1 MSTPL
6 QRRYSRSR
14 SDGGT
19 VLRCSDQFVSGAL
32 GVKTYQGITFHTVAE
47 NITGLLPAGSAGV
60 NHGMGTANLCDVIVH
75 RLAIG
80 IATDGITAF
89 LTVTVGS

>member
-6 QRRYSRSR
+6 RRRHSTTR

-19 VLRCSDQFVSGAL
+19 VSRCSDQFVSGAL
-32 GVKTYQGITFHTVAE
+32 GVKTYQGVTFQTVAE

-60 NHGMGTANLCDVIVH
+60 NHGMGAINLCDAIVH

-89 LTVTVGS
+89 LTVTVVS